1 MVLIWC
7 LVLSHTVL
15 WTPNRHCQIQ
25 TTKRVLSSSIHYMGF
40 VEFNHSINVPGVPA
54 VCRALCRASYG
65 RANPV
70 IEVRKDFPQGSP
82 EWAGLVH

>member
-1 MVLIWC
+1 
-7 LVLSHTVL
+7 
-15 WTPNRHCQIQ
+15 
-25 TTKRVLSSSIHYMGF
+25 MGF

-54 VCRALCRASYG
+54 VCRALFWASYG

-70 IEVRKDFPQGSP
+70 MEVRKDFPPGSP